1 MNQLFNENNP
11 VVVFLTRFFDLL
23 ILNWIF
29 LFTCL
34 PIITIGPA
42 LTALYTVTLRMADK
56 DNPYIFKTYVNSFC
70 KNFKGS
76 LLIWLPLLFGLVF
89 FGLDLYIVHT
99 QLDESLLFL
108 QFPIIIF
115 LFCII
120 SIVIYVFPVFAI
132 FDNSLTKT
140 TKNALLL
147 SISNLPL
154 TTFTIMLIVGLVSI
168 AQISSTAMW
177 GVISIFLF
185 VGCSTFALV
194 LSFYF
199 LQIFK
204 KLAPEEFEEVDY

>member
-1 MNQLFNENNP
+1 MNQLFNPNNP
-11 VVVFLTRFFDLL
+11 VFVFLNRFFDLL

-42 LTALYTVTLRMADK
+42 LTALYTVTIKLVK
-56 DNPYIFKTYVNSFC
+56 GEEPYILRTYFKSFA

-76 LLIWLPLLFGLVF
+76 ILLWLPLLFGLVF
-89 FGLDLYIVHT
+89 FGVDLYIVHT

-108 QFPIIIF
+108 QFPIFIF

-120 SIVIYVFPVFAI
+120 SIIIYAFPVFAI
-132 FDNSLTKT
+132 YDNSLRKT

-147 SISNLPL
+147 SLGNMPL
-154 TTFTIMLIVGLVSI
+154 TVFTVMLIVIFISI
-168 AQISSTAMW
+168 AQVSSQMMW

-185 VGCSTFALV
+185 IGCAVFAWV

-199 LQIFK
+199 VRIFQK
-204 KLAPEEFEEVDY
+204 IAPEDFAE

>member
-1 MNQLFNENNP
+1 MSHLFSENSP
-11 VVVFLTRFFDLL
+11 IVIFLNRFFDLL

-34 PIITIGPA
+34 PVITIGPA
-42 LTALYTVTLRMADK
+42 ITALYAITLRMADG
-56 DNPYIFKTYVNSFC
+56 DNPYIIKTYFRAFA

-76 LLIWLPLLFGLVF
+76 LLLWLPLLFGLLF
-89 FGLDLYIVHT
+89 FGADLYIVHT

-108 QFPIIIF
+108 QFPIFFFI
-115 LFCII
+115 FCII
-120 SIVIYVFPVFAI
+120 SIILYAFPVFAI

-147 SISNLPL
+147 SLSNLPL
-154 TTFTIMLIVGLVSI
+154 TIFTIMLIVVLISI
-168 AQISSTAMW
+168 AQISSEAMW

-185 VGCSTFALV
+185 VGCSVFALI

-199 LQIFK
+199 LRIFK
-204 KLAPEEFEEVDY
+204 KIAPEEFED

>member
-1 MNQLFNENNP
+1 MNHLFNENNP

-29 LFTCL
+29 IFTCL

-42 LTALYTVTLRMADK
+42 LTALYTITLKMADG
-56 DNPYIFKTYVNSFC
+56 DNPYILKTYFRSFS

-76 LLIWLPLLFGLVF
+76 TLIWLPLLFGLVF
-89 FGLDLYIVHT
+89 FGVDLYIVHT
-99 QLDESLLFL
+99 WLDKSLLFL
-108 QFPIIIF
+108 QFPVLIF
-115 LFCII
+115 LFCTI
-120 SIVIYVFPVFAI
+120 SIIIYVFPVFAI

-147 SISNLPL
+147 SLSNLPL
-154 TTFTIMLIVGLVSI
+154 TIFTIMVIVVLISI
-168 AQISSTAMW
+168 AQVSSEAMW

-185 VGCSTFALV
+185 VGCSVFALI

-199 LQIFK
+199 LRIFK
-204 KLAPEEFEEVDY
+204 KIAPEEFEE